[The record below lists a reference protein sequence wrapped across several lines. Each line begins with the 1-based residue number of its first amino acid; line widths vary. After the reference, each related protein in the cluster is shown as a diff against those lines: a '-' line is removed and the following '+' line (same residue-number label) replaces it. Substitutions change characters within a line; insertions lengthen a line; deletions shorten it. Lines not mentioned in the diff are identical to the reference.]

1 MQLASSFASFL
12 DNPRLSDTKG
22 KSRRG
27 GGGVDEERGRL
38 RRPRVGSSLQ
48 VPGEGPGIDAMGD
61 VNWKSN
67 LLHVFATI
75 FIEYVHL

>member
-12 DNPRLSDTKG
+12 DNPRLSGTKG
-22 KSRRG
+22 KS
-27 GGGVDEERGRL
+27 
-38 RRPRVGSSLQ
+38 PRVGSSLQ
-48 VPGEGPGIDAMGD
+48 LPGEGPGIDAMGD

>member
-22 KSRRG
+22 KS
-27 GGGVDEERGRL
+27 
-38 RRPRVGSSLQ
+38 PRVGSSLQ
-48 VPGEGPGIDAMGD
+48 LPGEGSG
-61 VNWKSN
+61 WKSN